1 MSVIDDALLEPL
13 PTLDPPEEEQLSVTY
28 TYEAPTEGDTGVS
41 VVFVSGEITHERT
54 VNAVFTDGVYDADAT
69 AVRVKEVARG
79 VEHKIA
85 VGAIKPSTE
94 EVDSE

>member
-13 PTLDPPEEEQLSVTY
+13 PTLDTPEDEQLSVTY
-28 TYEAPTEGDTGVS
+28 TYEAPAESETVVS
-41 VVFVSGEITHERT
+41 VVFVSDEITHERT
-54 VNAVFTDGVYDADAT
+54 VNAVFTDGVYDVEAT
-69 AVRVKEVARG
+69 EIRVKEVARG

-94 EVDSE
+94 EVNPE